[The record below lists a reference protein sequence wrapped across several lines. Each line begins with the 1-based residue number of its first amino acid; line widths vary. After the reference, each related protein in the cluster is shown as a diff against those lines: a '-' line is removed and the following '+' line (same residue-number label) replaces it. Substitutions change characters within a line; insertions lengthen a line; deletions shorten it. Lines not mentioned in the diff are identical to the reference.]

1 MTVIDQ
7 NDIPQSCLNQFI
19 ILYSYRYLNHHY
31 FVKQYQ
37 SQTAKN
43 QGSCLLNQTDQWTT
57 GRVMNLV
64 KISSCIDG
72 NNQCIVKDK
81 VTSKNI

>member
-1 MTVIDQ
+1 MIVLDP
-7 NDIPQSCLNQFI
+7 NDILQYWFNQFI
-19 ILYSYRYLNHHY
+19 ILYSYRNLNHHY

-37 SQTAKN
+37 GQTAMN
-43 QGSCLLNQTDQWTT
+43 QGSCLLNQTDQWTM

>member
-1 MTVIDQ
+1 MDQ
-7 NDIPQSCLNQFI
+7 NDILQSWLNQFI
-19 ILYSYRYLNHHY
+19 ILHSYRYLNHHH

-37 SQTAKN
+37 SQTAMDR
-43 QGSCLLNQTDQWTT
+43 GSCLLNQIDQWTT